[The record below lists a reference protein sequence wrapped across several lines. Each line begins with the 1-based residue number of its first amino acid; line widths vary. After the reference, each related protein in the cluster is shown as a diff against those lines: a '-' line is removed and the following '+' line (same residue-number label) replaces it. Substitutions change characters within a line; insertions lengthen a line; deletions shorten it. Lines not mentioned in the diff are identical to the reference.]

1 MATQQDKVIH
11 AIVTTIWAVG
21 SYVGFS
27 SIRKGFRERMGV
39 EISDMPDS
47 YLEQALE
54 LEEPPT
60 IEQSVAIMKE
70 AYGKMRTMAK
80 LKSIIDGVDDDDFN
94 RVLRIVSKTK
104 AKRKVAKA
112 K

>member
-1 MATQQDKVIH
+1 MEQQNKVIH

-21 SYVGFS
+21 SHVGFS

-47 YLEQALE
+47 YLDGILE

-60 IEQSVAIMKE
+60 LEQSVAIMNE
-70 AYGKMRTMAK
+70 AYGKMRTLAR
-80 LKSIIDGVDDDDFN
+80 LKGIIDGVDDDDFA
-94 RVLRIVSKTK
+94 RVLRIVSKAK